1 VAKFVIYYDA
11 DGATVITGKTL
22 VKLLA
27 GATGTG
33 QKFGLKNVGDVDLGI
48 AASMPAVQIALSAVL
63 GNDGFDQSRIIAD
76 PDTISPP
83 WGLTAPVTA
92 GGGAF
97 AGTGT
102 FGYVVVAKKSTGR
115 TIASTEVTATVTV
128 VTQTVTVNWIAVT
141 GATGYL
147 VYRTA
152 TPGTYGATTLIADI
166 GSGATIT
173 FADTGAAATSGTPS
187 LENTTG
193 GVGPTYGTP
202 PGGLN
207 TATAAFLLGQA
218 AGTLKVGESDFFW
231 FNRVIPANASAVGN
245 RRKVDFAVTEGA

>member
-1 VAKFVIYYDA
+1 MAKFVIYYDA

-22 VKLLA
+22 PKLLA
-27 GATGTG
+27 GATGTA
-33 QKFGLKNVGDVDLGI
+33 QKFGLKNVGDVDLGL
-48 AASMPAVQIALSAVL
+48 AASMPAVQLALASAL
-63 GNDGFDQSRIIAD
+63 GSDGFDQARIMAD

-92 GGGAF
+92 GGGSFSA
-97 AGTGT
+97 TGT
-102 FGYVVVAKKSTGR
+102 YGYVVVAKKGTGR

-128 VTQTVTVNWIAVT
+128 MTQTVTINWLAVT

-152 TPGTYGATTLIADI
+152 TPGTYGATTQIADI

-173 FADTGAAATSGTPS
+173 FADTGAAATSGTPAV
-187 LENTTG
+187 ENTTG
-193 GVGPTYGTP
+193 GAGPTYGTP
-202 PGGLN
+202 PAGLD

-218 AGTLKVGESDFFW
+218 AGTLKVGESDYFW

-245 RRKVDFAVTEGA
+245 PRTVNLAVTEG

>member
-27 GATGTG
+27 GATGTA

-48 AASMPAVQIALSAVL
+48 AASMPAVQIALSPVL

-83 WGLTAPVTA
+83 WGLTAVAGVGGGIPIGTA
-92 GGGAF
+92 GW
-97 AGTGT
+97 
-102 FGYVVVAKKSTGR
+102 VIVAKKGTGR
-115 TIASTEVTATVTV
+115 TIASTEVTLAILTGTQSATISWL
-128 VTQTVTVNWIAVT
+128 QVT

-147 VYRTA
+147 VYRTT
-152 TPGTYGATTLIADI
+152 TPGTYGATTLVADI
-166 GSGATIT
+166 GSGATVS
-173 FADTGAAATSGTPS
+173 FADTGAAPTSGTPS

-193 GVGPTYGTP
+193 GIGPTYGTP

-218 AGTLKVGESDFFW
+218 AGTLKVGESDYFW

-245 RRKVDFAVTEGA
+245 RRKVDFAVTEGT